1 MITLASFHPNPNNW
15 RWTVMGCG
23 KHGMDFVFYVDG
35 TAIAVMK
42 HGALHCR
49 VHNSYQRKALN
60 KIKAAY
66 HETAL
71 HTASTKVLNELVE
84 KVTEPEV
91 ESPANASKQP
101 LFLPIEDWT
110 KAITVARAKEAPL
123 PTLVAVLRGLV
134 TAWNPHL
141 AHDAVVGKVRPT
153 ETVQKKELPFLGT
166 PPFIAPKR
174 GFKFEAGNKVKVI
187 SLYHT
192 KKAGFNNGAKHTKWI
207 GTVQEVES
215 HNSSIH
221 LVGSTPGSA
230 FSPLD
235 LELVVDP
242 PAAILESP
250 LSDVE
255 LALPETKPKFK
266 VGDVVT
272 LKRGAP
278 ATGGLF
284 GFNHQMAKYIGIPT
298 TIKSISR
305 FKVRITI
312 DNGTWSWHV
321 DDLDKKIMG
330 SITDAEKVEY
340 DKSIETTNMPRVKA
354 AKKFHSTVGD

>member
-153 ETVQKKELPFLGT
+153 ETVQKKELL
-166 PPFIAPKR
+166 IAPKR

-187 SLYHT
+187 SLHHT

-230 FSPLD
+230 FSPRD